1 MLDMFGIMFSTIMM
15 LVVIARAAQLDSQSP
30 WFEAPA
36 DKTAP
41 LTGLQ
46 KARANAAH
54 MIPTWRKSRK

>member
-1 MLDMFGIMFSTIMM
+1 MLDLFGIMLSTIMM
-15 LVVIARAAQLDSQSP
+15 LFVIARAAQLDRRSP
-30 WFEAPA
+30 WFELPS

-41 LTGLQ
+41 LTGLE